1 MSVGGDGGDE
11 SFYGYITFDAL
22 IIASKL
28 KSLFPNKILDI
39 LSKFFKLMIALKI
52 IYQIKKLKNFLVH

>member
-1 MSVGGDGGDE
+1 MS
-11 SFYGYITFDAL
+11 SFYGYITDAL

-39 LSKFFKLMIALKI
+39 LSKFFK
-52 IYQIKKLKNFLVH
+52 